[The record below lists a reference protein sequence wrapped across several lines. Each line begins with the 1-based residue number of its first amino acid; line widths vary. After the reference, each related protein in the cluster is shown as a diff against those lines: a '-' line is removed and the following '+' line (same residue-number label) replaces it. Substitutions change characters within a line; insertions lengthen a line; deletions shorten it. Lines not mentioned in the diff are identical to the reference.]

1 MTRTTILLLILSVF
15 IAGLLSFYQ
24 YVFKVKKKSNL
35 IYFLAFLRGMSWVTL
50 FWLLIN
56 PVVSRKIN
64 EIQKTPLP
72 VVFDNSKS
80 ISELKATSSAEDIYQ
95 KIKANTT
102 LADKYDVQFYSF
114 DATFEA
120 LKQLDFKGKLSDID
134 GVAINLKQL
143 YRNKVHP
150 VVLITDG
157 NQTLGN
163 DYVFSF
169 KENATV
175 YPIVLGDTTTVIDL
189 KINQIN
195 VNKYAFY
202 KNKFP
207 VEVLLLYNGDQNISS
222 SFTMEKGNQLVY
234 KQQLQFSKSK
244 TSQTISFLLDASSI
258 GTATYKATLTSN
270 IKEKNTYNNSK
281 KFAVDII
288 DQRSEIALVSTINH
302 PDISALKRSIEVN
315 QQRKVTIVNPNKI
328 KSLQNYNL
336 LLLYQPNPAFQSIFE
351 QNKIAQLNTFIIT
364 GTSTDFNFLNQQQND
379 LQFKV
384 SDQNENYLAYFE
396 SDFNL
401 FGQEN
406 IGFEKLPPLE
416 HKFGTIVPKTNTTT
430 MLFAGINGVQLQNP
444 LLTFAENGNKRAAYL
459 VGENIW
465 KWRLDTHLTS
475 KSFDAFDLLTDKIIQ
490 FLATPSRKNNLV
502 VTYDSFYNLGENIVI
517 SASYFNK
524 NYEFDT
530 KAQLTI
536 VVKNS
541 ITKASKTYD
550 LLKTNSQYQVNLD
563 GLLPGNYTFTISE
576 KQSNAK
582 FSGAFEVADFD
593 LEKQFVNPDKT
604 RLTQLANRTK
614 GAIFYPN
621 QLENLLKQL
630 EEDERYLS
638 VQKQTINKSPLIE
651 WKAILVFLISLLA
664 LEWFVRKYFGL
675 L

>member
-95 KIKANTT
+95 KIKANKT
-102 LADKYDVQFYSF
+102 LADKYDVQLYSF

-244 TSQTISFLLDASSI
+244 TSQTISFLLDANSI

-302 PDISALKRSIEVN
+302 PDISALKWSIEVN

-614 GAIFYPN
+614 GTIFYPN

>member
-72 VVFDNSKS
+72 VVIDNSKS
-80 ISELKATSSAEDIYQ
+80 ISELKATTSAEDLYQ

-302 PDISALKRSIEVN
+302 PDISALKRSIEIN

-406 IGFEKLPPLE
+406 IGFDKLPPLE

-550 LLKTNSQYQVNLD
+550 LLKINSQYQVNLD

-630 EEDERYLS
+630 EQDERYLS

>member
-15 IAGLLSFYQ
+15 IAGLLLFYQ

-114 DATFEA
+114 DATFET

-143 YRNKVHP
+143 YRNKVYP

-175 YPIVLGDTTTVIDL
+175 YPIILGDTTNVVDL

-222 SFTMEKGNQLVY
+222 SFTIEKGNQLVY

-244 TSQTISFLLDASSI
+244 TSQTISFLLDANSI

-416 HKFGTIVPKTNTTT
+416 HKFGTIVTKTNTTT

-536 VVKNS
+536 IVKNS

-563 GLLPGNYTFTISE
+563 GLFPGNYTFTISE

>member
-244 TSQTISFLLDASSI
+244 TSQTISFLLDANSI

-364 GTSTDFNFLNQQQND
+364 GNSTDFNFLNQQQND

-416 HKFGTIVPKTNTTT
+416 HKFGTIVTKTNTTT

>member
-244 TSQTISFLLDASSI
+244 TSQTISFLLDANSI

-302 PDISALKRSIEVN
+302 PDISALKRSIEIN

-614 GAIFYPN
+614 GTIFYPN

>member
-416 HKFGTIVPKTNTTT
+416 HKFGTIVTKTNTTT

-630 EEDERYLS
+630 EQDERYLS
-638 VQKQTINKSPLIE
+638 VQKQTIIKSPLIE

>member
-416 HKFGTIVPKTNTTT
+416 HKFGTIVPKSNTTT

-502 VTYDSFYNLGENIVI
+502 VTYDSFYNLGENILI

>member
-244 TSQTISFLLDASSI
+244 TSQTISFLLDANSI

-614 GAIFYPN
+614 GTIFYPN

>member
-630 EEDERYLS
+630 EQDERYLS
-638 VQKQTINKSPLIE
+638 VQKQTIIKSPLIE